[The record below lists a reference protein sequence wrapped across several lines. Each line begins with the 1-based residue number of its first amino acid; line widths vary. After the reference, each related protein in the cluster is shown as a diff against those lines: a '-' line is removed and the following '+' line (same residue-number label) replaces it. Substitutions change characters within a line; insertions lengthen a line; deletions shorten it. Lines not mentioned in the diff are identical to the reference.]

1 MKNRILILLL
11 ASLLLVSCR
20 LTTIEQ
26 NEKVIIENEEEVTK
40 ENDFEAWTL
49 GTYFGIELQKLN
61 EEQKLELS
69 IVLDQINE
77 LEAIDNEDDYE
88 KIDNLYFKLEN
99 IAIEYGLS
107 VPLYSYS
114 DVVYKYDSMFTND
127 QGKKII
133 ELDGEYNRI
142 YESSPD
148 NQDAL
153 DRIQEDIDKIITDV
167 GLSAIEIL
175 NQVETRSIHLA
186 RFNIINGEIEFRKDF
201 INHKKNISEM
211 DIKRYK
217 KMWEHIRKIIPKDYM
232 NMIKIFVINTDGHG
246 NTMAFVNQEN
256 DDLST
261 WRLVIDIKDALDE
274 NGEFNEEFTGTVI
287 HEFAHVLTLNSSEI
301 DVNNIEEV
309 DTFIVE
315 EGRTNKNSYM
325 NLFYQKFWNNIY
337 EEHQELLNNAD
348 SENYDITNEFYE
360 KYEDQFVSDY
370 AATNPGEDIAETFRI
385 FVLEDK
391 PVENLIKDKK
401 ILFMYEFEEL
411 VKIRDEIRNDLEIE

>member
-232 NMIKIFVINTDGHG
+232 NMIKIFVINTDGYG
-246 NTMAFVNQEN
+246 NIMAFVNQEN

-411 VKIRDEIRNDLEIE
+411 VKIRDEIRNNLEIE